1 MGGQVSVSHRDVK
14 GLSRP
19 FPQPGLQ
26 GWTLRR
32 LQLPAAGL
40 ADLRITLV
48 ISDYL
53 RSPRQIR
60 ATHQAHLYSI
70 SASEMSVPPG
80 TVKDLVQ
87 RRTKEGVSSTAHISS
102 DHTLLL
108 SHLLFIRCFFSFLFF
123 FFFAGKL
130 RERLK
135 LQLAACIYCLGP
147 HQLIRT
153 VLTAI
158 PCQMCHQSLIV
169 ASET

>member
-123 FFFAGKL
+123 SFFFC
-130 RERLK
+130 REVERETK
-135 LQLAACIYCLGP
+135 
-147 HQLIRT
+147 
-153 VLTAI
+153 TAI
-158 PCQMCHQSLIV
+158 SCLHLLSGPTPAHQNCAHSNPMPNVSPEPNCSL
-169 ASET
+169 